1 MKILVACEESQRVCN
16 AFRKKGHE
24 AYSCDIIPTSGNHP
38 EWHIQKDV
46 SEILNNRWDM
56 IIAFPPCTDLCV
68 SGARH
73 FEKKRHNGTQRKSIE
88 FFCKFLTTDCDK
100 IAIENPVGII
110 SGNYITEWFP
120 DLAEKYNLPLKP
132 TQIIQPYYFGEP
144 HKKTT
149 CLWLKGLKPLE
160 PTNIVEP
167 SLVTYKYSNGKI
179 TQYDEF
185 MVKGFNGERGKTR
198 SKTFQGVADAMAEQW
213 G

>member
-24 AYSCDIIPTSGNHP
+24 AYSCDIIPTSGDHP

-46 SEILNNRWDM
+46 SEILNNGWDM
-56 IIAFPPCTDLCV
+56 IIAFPPCTDICV

-73 FEKKRHNGTQRKSIE
+73 FEKKRNNGTQRKSIE
-88 FFCKFLTTDCDK
+88 FFCKFLTADCKK

-110 SGNYITEWFP
+110 SGNYIAEWFP
-120 DLAEKYNLPLKP
+120 DLAEKYCLPVKP

-149 CLWLKGLKPLE
+149 CLWLKGLEPLK

-167 SLVTYKYSNGKI
+167 SLVTYTYSNGKV

-185 MVKGFNGERGKTR
+185 MVKGFNGERAKSR
-198 SKTFQGVADAMAEQW
+198 SKTFQGVADAMSEQW